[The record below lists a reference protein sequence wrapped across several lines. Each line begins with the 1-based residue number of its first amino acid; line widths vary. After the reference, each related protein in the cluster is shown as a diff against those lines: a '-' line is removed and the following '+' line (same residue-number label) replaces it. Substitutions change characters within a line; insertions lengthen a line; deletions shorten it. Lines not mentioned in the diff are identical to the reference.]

1 MHEMIKAGLAG
12 DLEKAREYNN
22 LLLPLHQKL
31 FVEANPIPVKWAVAQ
46 MGLIEE
52 GIRLPLTEL
61 SPQFHEVVR
70 EAMRSAQITATG
82 SMRLVEGKRA

>member
-1 MHEMIKAGLAG
+1 MSGQQGKKNVIEIVFVLNKENTFGLQN
-12 DLEKAREYNN
+12 D
-22 LLLPLHQKL
+22 
-31 FVEANPIPVKWAVAQ
+31 VSV
-46 MGLIEE
+46 IEE

-61 SPQFHEVVR
+61 SPQFHDVVR